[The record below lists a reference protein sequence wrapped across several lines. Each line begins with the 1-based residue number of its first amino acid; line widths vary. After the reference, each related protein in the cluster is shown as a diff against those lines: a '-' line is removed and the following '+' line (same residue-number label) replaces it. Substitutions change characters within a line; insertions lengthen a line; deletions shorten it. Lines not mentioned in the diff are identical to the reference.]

1 MLVDYLRLGVAPD
14 ATDAQIRKAY
24 LALIRTHT
32 PEKDPARFKEIATA
46 YERIK
51 DETVRLQTALFG
63 PTRITDTREALE
75 ALARAATPGRRRVGL
90 GTLLEAVGQQASR
103 RPSPPPLSSSPDTE
117 KKG

>member
-1 MLVDYLRLGVAPD
+1 MLVDYLRLGVALD

-24 LALIRTHT
+24 LALIRVHT
-32 PEKDPARFKEIATA
+32 PERDPARFQEIAAA

-51 DETVRLQTALFG
+51 DEAARLQTAIFG
-63 PTRITDTREALE
+63 PFQISDTREAIG

-90 GTLLEAVGQQASR
+90 GTLLEAVGLGLCQHSSTGAVT
-103 RPSPPPLSSSPDTE
+103 SPKTG

>member
-75 ALARAATPGRRRVGL
+75 ALARAATPGRCRVGL
-90 GTLLEAVGQQASR
+90 GTLLEAAGQASR
-103 RPSPPPLSSSPDTE
+103 RHSPSPLSSSPDTE

>member
-1 MLVDYLRLGVAPD
+1 MLIDYLRLGVALD
-14 ATDAQIRKAY
+14 ATDARIRKAY

-46 YERIK
+46 YEHIK

-90 GTLLEAVGQQASR
+90 GTLLEAAGQASR
-103 RPSPPPLSSSPDTE
+103 RHSPSPLSSSPDTE

>member
-1 MLVDYLRLGVAPD
+1 MLIDYLRLGVAPD

-51 DETVRLQTALFG
+51 DETVRLETALFG

-90 GTLLEAVGQQASR
+90 GTLWQAAGQVSR
-103 RPSPPPLSSSPDTE
+103 RHASSPLPSSPDTE
-117 KKG
+117 KKR